1 MASKTFYPNTIS
13 QTNCSKCRVWNNLN
27 NLKNGS
33 NTFAQCGT
41 TNVTVIAGKNGS
53 YNDPAVLTLTNFKVS
68 IPTGA
73 MITRITVKYAHQ
85 KIGYNGV
92 PNIPAPRITLLN
104 VSGKSAIGSTP
115 TTNMSAKSVNF
126 NFKPTTSS
134 ITSGKFGVK
143 IDYPANV
150 NNNTG
155 YLRLR
160 YVCVVVTYT
169 EASYSVGIT
178 KAENSNKSVDDA
190 IDMNIYINNL
200 NKVNYNPSVTITLP
214 EGVSF
219 NRKVSG
225 DGSFKESDN
234 IIIWNPGL
242 STSKVA
248 SNAIIKLNLD
258 SEGTKTIIIKEA
270 LNKESASVTVI
281 VEKKEIQT
289 TTTTEEINEAQSID
303 TNEDSEPEEIETP
316 TIFENENI
324 SFQLRIN
331 DEILWTMSPVYDSI
345 KFKAFVNGVDV
356 SEKIYLPEYDV
367 YLPDKSWL
375 KDEIVE
381 NIINVTL
388 QPQDNVARHSKV
400 LVQVRA
406 YVYTQEHSG
415 MDILLGGES

>member
-1 MASKTFYPNTIS
+1 M
-13 QTNCSKCRVWNNLN
+13 
-27 NLKNGS
+27 
-33 NTFAQCGT
+33 
-41 TNVTVIAGKNGS
+41 
-53 YNDPAVLTLTNFKVS
+53 
-68 IPTGA
+68 
-73 MITRITVKYAHQ
+73 
-85 KIGYNGV
+85 
-92 PNIPAPRITLLN
+92 
-104 VSGKSAIGSTP
+104 
-115 TTNMSAKSVNF
+115 
-126 NFKPTTSS
+126 
-134 ITSGKFGVK
+134 
-143 IDYPANV
+143 
-150 NNNTG
+150 
-155 YLRLR
+155 
-160 YVCVVVTYT
+160 
-169 EASYSVGIT
+169 
-178 KAENSNKSVDDA
+178 
-190 IDMNIYINNL
+190 
-200 NKVNYNPSVTITLP
+200 
-214 EGVSF
+214 
-219 NRKVSG
+219 
-225 DGSFKESDN
+225 
-234 IIIWNPGL
+234 
-242 STSKVA
+242 
-248 SNAIIKLNLD
+248 
-258 SEGTKTIIIKEA
+258 
-270 LNKESASVTVI
+270 NKESASVTVI

-289 TTTTEEINEAQSID
+289 TTATEEINEAQSID